1 MQCGLETHQD
11 TFLSIGS
18 RPHFWIFN
26 KTLSSKP
33 STVSSKTP
41 RENSTLKMRRLHIEG
56 EGSCLGPLICT
67 VCSEMGLMK
76 LLKKQPLGLWKY
88 MRFDVSLCLQ
98 LNVLLLSV
106 LCSRIRWILGYFIF
120 FTMPPGWGLNP
131 TGTSLIF
138 LLLPCSVSFQTCSH
152 VSIKESSAYLWVV
165 YNNKQ
170 GKGNIFYLSLAD
182 CDVGIH
188 HYIKWQIWMLMFHNH
203 SGLLNRSSL
212 HFIINSNTSLKYFT
226 SKTNYVELKELNGN
240 DQSSHS
246 KAFGVI

>member
-120 FTMPPGWGLNP
+120 FTIFF
-131 TGTSLIF
+131 TGDWIPLERRLF
-138 LLLPCSVSFQTCSH
+138 FCFCHALC
-152 VSIKESSAYLWVV
+152 
-165 YNNKQ
+165 
-170 GKGNIFYLSLAD
+170 LSRR
-182 CDVGIH
+182 V
-188 HYIKWQIWMLMFHNH
+188 LM
-203 SGLLNRSSL
+203 S
-212 HFIINSNTSLKYFT
+212 
-226 SKTNYVELKELNGN
+226 
-240 DQSSHS
+240 Q
-246 KAFGVI
+246 